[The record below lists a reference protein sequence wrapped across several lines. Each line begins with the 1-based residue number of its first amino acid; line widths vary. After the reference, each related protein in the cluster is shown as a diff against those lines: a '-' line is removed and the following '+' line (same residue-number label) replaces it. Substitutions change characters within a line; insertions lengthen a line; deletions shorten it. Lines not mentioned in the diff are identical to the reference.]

1 MRNRQKYLKVTF
13 DGCTRYSTREPNF
26 YTCEVYFDTLGLV
39 LYIHKDAL
47 MLLAVKDKKLNPV
60 KLSKKQLASFKAEHV
75 YEIV

>member
-1 MRNRQKYLKVTF
+1 MKNRQKYLKVTF

-47 MLLAVKDKKLNPV
+47 VLLAVKDKKLNPV
-60 KLSKKQLASFKAEHV
+60 KLSKKQLASFKAEYV